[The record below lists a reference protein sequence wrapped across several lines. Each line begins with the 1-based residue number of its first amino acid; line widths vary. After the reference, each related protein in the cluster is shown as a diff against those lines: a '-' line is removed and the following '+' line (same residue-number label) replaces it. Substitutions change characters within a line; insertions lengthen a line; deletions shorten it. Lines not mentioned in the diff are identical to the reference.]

1 MLDAATIEMV
11 MSPSHD
17 PKAITELLKQRVLSA
32 GADDNFTIL
41 PIVVGQ
47 FDATPFTPDP
57 VEKEES
63 DLLLRVAEERV
74 DYGR

>member
-1 MLDAATIEMV
+1 MVLAAGT
-11 MSPSHD
+11 
-17 PKAITELLKQRVLSA
+17 
-32 GADDNFTIL
+32 DDNFTIL
-41 PIVVGQ
+41 PIAVGP
-47 FDATPFTPDP
+47 FETTPFTPDP

>member
-1 MLDAATIEMV
+1 MVVAAGT
-11 MSPSHD
+11 
-17 PKAITELLKQRVLSA
+17 
-32 GADDNFTIL
+32 DDNFTIL
-41 PIVVGQ
+41 PIAVGP
-47 FDATPFTPDP
+47 FDATSFTPDP

>member
-1 MLDAATIEMV
+1 MDVFCAE
-11 MSPSHD
+11 PH
-17 PKAITELLKQRVLSA
+17 VLTV
-32 GADDNFTIL
+32 GADDKFTIL
-41 PIVVGQ
+41 SIAVGP